1 MSTATIATP
10 FLPRPFP
17 PPYPTPL
24 PMPEW
29 QSSPTAV
36 VTTPAAREFALLE
49 AWLASHCTL
58 QLPLHQIEAQQQ
70 TKGREVQRLLL
81 QAHLQRRGHG
91 DMGPALRVQHEGGE
105 VVYTHRRLSTRSLKT
120 IFGTVEIVRLG
131 YSRPG

>member
-10 FLPRPFP
+10 FLPIPFP

-49 AWLASHCTL
+49 DWLASRCTL

-70 TKGREVQRLLL
+70 TKGREVQRLL
-81 QAHLQRRGHG
+81 QAHLQLRGDG
-91 DMGPALRVQHEGGE
+91 DVGPALRVPQAAG
-105 VVYTHRRLSTRSLKT
+105 
-120 IFGTVEIVRLG
+120 
-131 YSRPG
+131 